1 MVKIEQKR
9 IFMEYWDLYNKD
21 RKKLDKTHLRGHKLN
36 SGEYH
41 IVVNIWIIN
50 NGKILLT
57 QRHENKTFPL
67 KWECTGGSVIS
78 GEDSFTGAMREVEE
92 EIGIKLNKNNVKL
105 IHSIIREDNIKDI
118 YLFNENINIEET
130 LLQENE
136 VIDIKWVT
144 KNELFEMKN
153 NNEIAEPNYEDI
165 KLLEEMNII

>member
-21 RKKLDKTHLRGHKLN
+21 RIKLDKTHLRGQKLN

-105 IHSIIREDNIKDI
+105 IHSIIREDDIKDI